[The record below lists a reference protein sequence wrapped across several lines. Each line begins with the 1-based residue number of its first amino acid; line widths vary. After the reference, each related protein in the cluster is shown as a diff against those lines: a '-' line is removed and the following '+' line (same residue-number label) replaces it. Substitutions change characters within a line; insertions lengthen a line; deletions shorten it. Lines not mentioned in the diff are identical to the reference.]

1 MKDFNGLMTAIGVVR
16 IITNYQSRQS
26 VPILI
31 LTDGRFW
38 RFFYAFGMGTYK
50 ERLVCEL
57 DLSGPDSN
65 KIAYRLQRY
74 LSYASIH
81 DGVAVE
87 TIADDYKKLVSQRE
101 SARYLPQ
108 TWQKLVDGADEFL
121 IDVLA
126 EATEHDCGHKPSSE
140 QVLDFLKSL
149 ESTQEGFIEHQNDGP
164 PPSPD
169 PRPIRRSPRS
179 EKYYAYFQALNN
191 EMTEQH
197 NFTDGRSYSGIENVY
212 YFPSGYQGIMYHA
225 HFGRG
230 RKVYTGLTIYFSK
243 KEKNKR
249 FFDILKERKSQI
261 NAEFDVRLYWERR
274 NEQHGCSIG
283 FGRDGDI
290 ESDMSELEAI
300 KAWQIKNLRKFKEV
314 FTPEIELALEQLRSR
329 EMEN

>member
-1 MKDFNGLMTAIGVVR
+1 M
-16 IITNYQSRQS
+16 
-26 VPILI
+26 
-31 LTDGRFW
+31 
-38 RFFYAFGMGTYK
+38 
-50 ERLVCEL
+50 
-57 DLSGPDSN
+57 
-65 KIAYRLQRY
+65 
-74 LSYASIH
+74 
-81 DGVAVE
+81 AVE

-101 SARYLPQ
+101 AARYLPQ
-108 TWQKLVDGADEFL
+108 TWQKLIDGADEFL

-126 EATEHDCGHKPSSE
+126 EATEHDCGHKPSPE

-164 PPSPD
+164 PPSSAPK
-169 PRPIRRSPRS
+169 S
-179 EKYYAYFQALNN
+179 EKYYTYFQALNN

-197 NFTDGRSYSGIENVY
+197 NFTDGRSYSGIGNAY
-212 YFPSGYQGIMYHA
+212 YFPSDYPGITYHA

-243 KEKNKR
+243 KEKNKE
-249 FFDILKERKSQI
+249 FFDVLKERESEI
-261 NAEFDVRLYWERR
+261 NAKFDAPLYWGRR
-274 NEQHGCSIG
+274 DEQHSCSIG